1 MSRIERYEAAEAAGK
16 KKEKHKTSLPGSIL
30 SLIGTL
36 IIVLTIILC
45 LCLIV
50 PRVAGM
56 GAYVVVSGSMEPA
69 IPVGSMVFSAET
81 DPQALEPGDIIV
93 FNNAGPGSVPVTH
106 RVVENN
112 AAAGEIVTKGDANEH
127 EDIRPVPYVNVLG
140 KVTLH
145 IPYLGRAVSPLSTA
159 MGKAGLIMVLIAGY
173 MLSEAGARIS
183 RRE

>member
-81 DPQALEPGDIIV
+81 DPQALEP
-93 FNNAGPGSVPVTH
+93 
-106 RVVENN
+106 
-112 AAAGEIVTKGDANEH
+112 KGDANEH